1 MITILNSGSEG
12 DNSMDDGEAFN
23 VSLAAPIIIA
33 IAGLLGVLASV
44 AIVQRVA
51 RKWIIMGSAAGT
63 VIALLALGTIDIL
76 TGAYMYNFATF
87 VNCWELLRYTE

>member
-1 MITILNSGSEG
+1 MNSGSES
-12 DNSMDDGEAFN
+12 DNSSGGDGETFD

-63 VIALLALGTIDIL
+63 AIALLALGAVDVLSGEEEDAISQHL
-76 TGAYMYNFATF
+76 
-87 VNCWELLRYTE
+87 

>member
-1 MITILNSGSEG
+1 MMATPNSSSSSEG
-12 DNSMDDGEAFN
+12 DTSSSVEDAAFD

-44 AIVQRVA
+44 LIVQRVA

-63 VIALLALGTIDIL
+63 ALALLALGAMDVL
-76 TGAYMYNFATF
+76 SGM
-87 VNCWELLRYTE
+87 

>member
-1 MITILNSGSEG
+1 MNSGSESGNSGAG
-12 DNSMDDGEAFN
+12 DGGDETFD

-63 VIALLALGTIDIL
+63 ALALLALGAVDVL
-76 TGAYMYNFATF
+76 SG
-87 VNCWELLRYTE
+87 ERRRR

>member
-1 MITILNSGSEG
+1 MNSGSES
-12 DNSMDDGEAFN
+12 DNSGAGGDDGDETFD

-63 VIALLALGTIDIL
+63 ALALLALGAVDVL
-76 TGAYMYNFATF
+76 SGD
-87 VNCWELLRYTE
+87 RRRR